1 MASTT
6 GQSRVLRLRTEVSG
20 HNEIVVSVQDSG
32 PGIDPRQ
39 LEKVF
44 NAFVSTKAHGTGLGL
59 AICRMIVE
67 GHGGRLSASSD
78 GKSGALFQF
87 ILPICSTDEAAGS
100 PQNAIDVRSWRFPFG
115 HRMKLERQE

>member
-1 MASTT
+1 MKLPC
-6 GQSRVLRLRTEVSG
+6 Q
-20 HNEIVVSVQDSG
+20 VQDSG
-32 PGIDPRQ
+32 PGVDPRQ

-67 GHGGRLSASSD
+67 GHGGRLTASSD

-87 ILPICSTDEAAGS
+87 ILPIGSTDGAAAS
-100 PQNAIDVRSWRFPFG
+100 PQNTIDVRSWRFPFG
-115 HRMKLERQE
+115 HRMNLERQE